1 MANYYCMNCGSLVP
15 AGKKFCPVCGD
26 PVVGDNTLQTA
37 ELTFPADPETE
48 KTFNYVPVDDPKPVE
63 VSPTQENAKTIA
75 VDRPQPKQEAPKKEK
90 KQSFLSSIF
99 FEEVEVEDD
108 EEEEEKNPKQAKEKH
123 HSILPVILLI
133 LLAVLVGAFGFLYFE
148 KPALLNQGLN
158 SIGLGLPGY
167 TQKAAATTATASPSA
182 SAAASAS
189 ASATAAATATPAA
202 TTASTSLGTLTV
214 NVESINIRD
223 AASTAGNAV
232 GKATSGKTYTVL
244 ATKSGEGYTWYE
256 IEKDQWVADGGGDW
270 VTYTAK

>member
-1 MANYYCMNCGSLVP
+1 MSNYYCLNCGSLVP

-26 PVVGDNTLQTA
+26 RIVGNNTLQTA
-37 ELTFPADPETE
+37 ELSFPANPEAE
-48 KTFNYVPVDDPKPVE
+48 KTFNYVPVDDPKQVG

-99 FEEVEVEDD
+99 FEEVEVDED
-108 EEEEEKNPKQAKEKH
+108 ENTKQPKEKH
-123 HSILPVILLI
+123 HSILPAILLI

-167 TQKAAATTATASPSA
+167 TQKAAVTTATASPSI
-182 SAAASAS
+182 SATATASAS
-189 ASATAAATATPAA
+189 ATATPAA
-202 TTASTSLGTLTV
+202 TPTSTTLGTLTV
-214 NVESINIRD
+214 NIESINIRD
-223 AASTAGNAV
+223 AASTTGNAV
-232 GKATSGKTYTVL
+232 GKATSGKIYTVL